1 MRLYIYEANNMPIFL
16 FITIFNLWITNSVKA
31 VGITLFK
38 FFQQFTLQSNIFRQ
52 FLHTKR
58 TGNLFPI
65 LRKIAMKFI
74 SDFPEVELYFHNKLQ
89 HKVGL

>member
-38 FFQQFTLQSNIFRQ
+38 FFNNLHSNLTFFDNFCTQKEPEIYFR
-52 FLHTKR
+52 F
-58 TGNLFPI
+58 F
-65 LRKIAMKFI
+65 
-74 SDFPEVELYFHNKLQ
+74 EKLP
-89 HKVGL
+89 